1 MPPALRAGIVPA
13 SEIMRHFVGQKF
25 YSDKSAQ
32 ADVFGLVHNAHATAA
47 EFFHY
52 AVVQNSPAD
61 EGNGACH

>member
-1 MPPALRAGIVPA
+1 
-13 SEIMRHFVGQKF
+13 MRHFVGQKF

-52 AVVQNSPAD
+52 AVVRNSPAD